1 MKKVIKPK
9 FRPDIVGHWFDEKG
23 GGRSMV
29 LEDPVA
35 NKFFRISPYEFELLN
50 VLDGTRSLKEAV
62 ERVRLHGRH
71 FSVGHATTLVEQFA
85 RAGLLLGTQYG
96 SSAYQ
101 CDLKKRLTGMA
112 KQRSLVR
119 LYYLFIPIVNP
130 DRFLE
135 RTVWLWRLVVNKFTA
150 AVFALLIPGALYLL
164 ISGVSRIAHQFSF
177 FFNLHNLLVLWMA
190 IAIMKLVHEFSHAY
204 AAKNLGLRV
213 PEMGIAFLLFFP
225 CLYCNT
231 TAAWQLA
238 DRKQRMSIAAA
249 GVMSEFA
256 IAAASIYIWY
266 FTKPG
271 LLNST
276 AFFLAAVSLI
286 SSLLFNGNP
295 LMKFDGYFVL
305 IDWLRMPNLQQ
316 RAFARVRSLFFNKVL
331 GMASMREGK
340 AAREDR
346 VILTVY
352 GISAFIYRIF
362 LYSGIVVGVYYR
374 FDKTV
379 GAILG
384 LLAFLLF
391 VVRPVTRGMANL
403 VKKRSELSFRP
414 WGLLVFFLILGSL
427 IFLGTRPWSGNSL
440 YPCYVE
446 SALVRQIVIPNEAPV
461 SKVFVREGD
470 TVSEGR
476 IIFRLDPAILNYTLA
491 DKEMEAA
498 LLKRS
503 TAMIEDTGE
512 RLSALPMKYIELSQL
527 TDAVKEI
534 RNDLGKLEW
543 KAPFDGSVIHLAK
556 DLQPGARPG
565 RGTVVGELASLEKSE
580 VLGLI
585 PEEDILS
592 IQRGEEVDV
601 WFPAGGGR
609 SWTLTV
615 KEVSPFNRKD
625 LRDSPFSSRL
635 GGEIAT
641 EVKDR
646 RSKDAPLETYYLCKM
661 DLPPGHGMRLGT
673 TGRLVVHHPPK
684 SILDR
689 VVEAAHRTVRRET
702 LF

>member
-1 MKKVIKPK
+1 
-9 FRPDIVGHWFDEKG
+9 
-23 GGRSMV
+23 MV

-71 FSVGHATTLVEQFA
+71 FSAGHATTLVEQFA
-85 RAGLLLGTQYG
+85 KAGLLLGTQYG

-101 CDLKKRLTGMA
+101 FDLKKRLAGMA

-119 LYYLFIPIVNP
+119 LYFLFIPIVNP

-135 RTVWLWRLVVNKFTA
+135 RTVWLWRLAVNKFTA
-150 AVFALLIPGALYLL
+150 ILFALLIPGALYLL
-164 ISGVSRIAHQFSF
+164 ISGVSRIANQFSF
-177 FFNLHNLLVLWMA
+177 FFNLQNVLVLWIA

-204 AAKNLGLRV
+204 TAKNLGLRV
-213 PEMGIAFLLFFP
+213 PEMGIAFLIFFP

-238 DRKQRMSIAAA
+238 DRRQRMSIAAA
-249 GVMSEFA
+249 GVMSEVVVA
-256 IAAASIYIWY
+256 VTSIYIWY

-276 AFFLAAVSLI
+276 AFFLMAVSLI

-316 RAFARVRSLFFNKVL
+316 RAFARVRYLFFNRVL
-331 GMASMREGK
+331 GMASVQVGK
-340 AAREDR
+340 VAGEERA
-346 VILTVY
+346 ILTAY
-352 GISAFIYRIF
+352 GISAFVYRIF
-362 LYSGIVVGVYYR
+362 LYSGIVAGVYYR

-391 VVRPVTRGMANL
+391 VVRPLTLGTVNL
-403 VKKRSELSFRP
+403 VKKRSELRFRP
-414 WGLLVFFLILGSL
+414 WGLLVFSVILGVL
-427 IFLGTRPWSGNSL
+427 VFMVTRPWSGNSL

-446 SALVRQIVIPNEAPV
+446 STLVRQIVIPNEAPV
-461 SKVFVREGD
+461 SRVFVRQGD
-470 TVSEGR
+470 TLSEGR
-476 IIFRLDPAILNYTLA
+476 IVFQLDPTILKYSLA
-491 DKEMEAA
+491 DREMEAA
-498 LLKRS
+498 LVKRRI
-503 TAMIEDTGE
+503 AMIEDTGE
-512 RLSALPMKYIELSQL
+512 ELAGLPMKYIELSQIN
-527 TDAVKEI
+527 DVIKEI
-534 RNDLGKLEW
+534 RQDLGQLEW
-543 KAPFDGSVIHLAK
+543 KAPFNGSVIHLVK

-565 RGTVVGELASLEKSE
+565 RGTIVGELASLEHSE

-585 PEEDILS
+585 PEEDIS
-592 IQRGEEVDV
+592 AIQRGEEVDV
-601 WFPAGGGR
+601 WFPVGGGK

-625 LRDSPFSSRL
+625 LEASPFSSRL

-641 EVKDR
+641 EVKDQR
-646 RSKDAPLETYYLCKM
+646 RKDAPLESHYLCKM

-673 TGRLVVHHPPK
+673 TGRLVVHHPPR

-689 VVEAAHRTVRRET
+689 VVEAAHRTFRREM